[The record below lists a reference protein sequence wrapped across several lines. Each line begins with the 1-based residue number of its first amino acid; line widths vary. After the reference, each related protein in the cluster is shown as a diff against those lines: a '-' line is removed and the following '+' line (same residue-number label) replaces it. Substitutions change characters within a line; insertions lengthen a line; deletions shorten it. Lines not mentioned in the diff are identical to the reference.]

1 MAKVIR
7 LGVEIELSLEE
18 EKAFE
23 TVLKVF
29 DNVRFEDDVDEWVQK
44 VTPSGC
50 GIDDLYNDLDALYQA
65 CV

>member
-7 LGVEIELSLEE
+7 MGVEVELTMEE

-23 TVLKVF
+23 TVLRVF
-29 DNVRFEDDVDEWVQK
+29 DSIRFEDDVDEWVQK

-50 GIDDLYNDLDALYQA
+50 GLDEFYNDLDAIYQA